1 MIRGRYVCHVL
12 PVSRDFVQR
21 DEAGAVVN
29 AGAAATVNA
38 RVAATNRLLDET
50 LSLMC
55 RVLPITMDADDP
67 LLYAA
72 DGLHLSSAGY
82 ERLSS
87 QLLEHVPSLAAAVH
101 ATRRDS
107 ERHTDVSEERRAAL
121 ERQHAALAEDAP
133 PPLRGMP
140 PANQM
145 RAHLQARQ
153 AHAHLLQEWR
163 SSLSGAERR
172 YVTTLR

>member
-1 MIRGRYVCHVL
+1 
-12 PVSRDFVQR
+12 
-21 DEAGAVVN
+21 
-29 AGAAATVNA
+29 
-38 RVAATNRLLDET
+38 
-50 LSLMC
+50 
-55 RVLPITMDADDP
+55 MDADDP

-87 QLLEHVPSLAAAVH
+87 QVLELLPSLAAVVH
-101 ATRRDS
+101 ATRRDDS

-121 ERQHAALAEDAP
+121 EWQHAALAEDAP

-140 PANQM
+140 QPDQM

-153 AHAHLLQEWR
+153 AHAHRLQEWR
-163 SSLSGAERR
+163 AALTDAERR
-172 YVTTLR
+172 YVATLR

>member
-1 MIRGRYVCHVL
+1 
-12 PVSRDFVQR
+12 
-21 DEAGAVVN
+21 
-29 AGAAATVNA
+29 
-38 RVAATNRLLDET
+38 
-50 LSLMC
+50 
-55 RVLPITMDADDP
+55 MDADDP

-87 QLLEHVPSLAAAVH
+87 QLLELLPSLAAAVH
-101 ATRRDS
+101 ATRRDDS
-107 ERHTDVSEERRAAL
+107 ERHTDVSEERRAVL

-140 PANQM
+140 PSDQM
-145 RAHLQARQ
+145 RGHLQARQ

-163 SSLSGAERR
+163 AALSDAERR
-172 YVTTLR
+172 YVATLR